1 MLDVWKSSLVELEQK
16 VPPESYST
24 WFSDTTLVSFENNV
38 MVIGVKNIFQ
48 KKQLE
53 SRYRPIIREVLE
65 NSGVK
70 PTSIQYEIVQTGK
83 SKIKPRETT
92 GGRNE
97 PMGRVLVK
105 RSKELITRNNSAL
118 NTGLNQ
124 RYTLDNF
131 VVGSNNDLAVSVAR
145 GVIEKPGG
153 KYNPFFL
160 YGGPGLGKTHLVQA
174 IGNALLEKN
183 PQLKVLYIP
192 INHFYSE
199 FISLI
204 QKNRGD
210 EFTKK
215 YRNLDVLIID
225 DFQFIVG
232 KEASQEQFFN
242 IFNDMYNLNKQII
255 VTSDRLPSEIK
266 TIDERLASRLTWAGA
281 IDLQMPNFEDKCAI
295 LKAKVEFEGREVENE
310 AIEYIAENVK
320 TNIRD
325 LEGELN
331 TLLALSELKGIS
343 PLELINDGYVSSTRS
358 NKIQAVT
365 PKQVVSKVAKHF
377 QLTVKE
383 MCSKSRVAP
392 IKNARH
398 VAMYLLSRELGMS
411 LPKIAREVGV
421 KDHTTVLHGV
431 RKIENDMKLNFGLRE
446 QIDTIRKKLYE

>member
-295 LKAKVEFEGREVENE
+295 LKAKVDFEGREVENE

-325 LEGELN
+325 LDGELN
-331 TLLALSELKGIS
+331 TLLALSEFKGIS

-392 IKNARH
+392 IK
-398 VAMYLLSRELGMS
+398 MLGMWQCTYC
-411 LPKIAREVGV
+411 RG
-421 KDHTTVLHGV
+421 
-431 RKIENDMKLNFGLRE
+431 N
-446 QIDTIRKKLYE
+446 

>member
-24 WFSDTTLVSFENNV
+24 WFSDTTLVSFEDNV

-83 SKIKPRETT
+83 NKIKPRETT
-92 GGRNE
+92 RGRTG
-97 PMGRVLVK
+97 PVGRVLVE
-105 RSKELITRNNSAL
+105 RSKELITRNNSVL
-118 NTGLNQ
+118 NTGLNK

-131 VVGSNNDLAVSVAR
+131 VVGSNNDLAVSVAK
-145 GVIEKPGG
+145 GVIEKPGS

-160 YGGPGLGKTHLVQA
+160 YGGSGLGKTHLVQA
-174 IGNALLEKN
+174 IGNALLERN
-183 PQLKVLYIP
+183 PKLKILYIP

-215 YRNLDVLIID
+215 YRSLDVLIID
-225 DFQFIVG
+225 DFQLIVG
-232 KEASQEQFFN
+232 KQRSQEQFFN

-266 TIDERLASRLTWAGA
+266 TVDERLASRLTWAGA

-295 LKAKVEFEGREVENE
+295 LKAKVEFEGKEIEDE

-325 LEGELN
+325 LEGELS

-358 NKIQAVT
+358 NKIQAIT
-365 PKQVVSKVAKHF
+365 PKQVVSRVAKHF

-383 MCSKSRVAP
+383 MCSKSRVTP

>member
-446 QIDTIRKKLYE
+446 QIDTIRKRLYE